1 MIQPINIAQFDA
13 ARFDI
18 LKMPI
23 AKVMAAWA
31 QFGDSRPLLGSVSN
45 QKNTVADNLAEAVC
59 LNKVTMDAIRNVQP
73 AGPSPFAVA
82 PNWAPQPPT
91 LDPVLATVANRASAD
106 ALDALQ
112 AVQAL
117 KDSIKNDLTHISAR
131 LSIESTDRQFDQAQI
146 KDGIDRLT
154 RKVEGVKIDDRK
166 VEEAVAKVV
175 ADAFAP
181 FKQAVE
187 AVGAQAVVADL
198 SSVRVVSTETCLDAF
213 GVNVLDR
220 NGNQLSVD
228 IWNDPTAPAVDP
240 HFIWTESILQHLLLS
255 QDTGENVWFGGPKGT
270 GKSETARQFAAVTGR
285 AFKRINFHKYTS
297 AEDYIGAV
305 GLEGGQTVFK
315 RGDFLAAF
323 THPSTVILLDEV
335 TNADPGELAPLN
347 GFLEPNSAVSFGG
360 GVQTRAPGV
369 LVFAADNT
377 LGNGDDSGRYAGT
390 RAMNSALV
398 DRFARVIEFGY
409 LPLSSEVEAVVR
421 HTGCKEE
428 LAEHIL
434 TAVRV
439 AREKVQTGEVIDA
452 PSIRSVIAFIR
463 ALRVLPIDKA
473 WATTIAARQPVESLP
488 GLTAIYLSCISEPTI
503 NQYL

>member
-1 MIQPINIAQFDA
+1 MNQLAQIKNE
-13 ARFDI
+13 I
-18 LKMPI
+18 LKLPI
-23 AKVMAAWA
+23 ARVMGAWYLY
-31 QFGDSRPLLGSVSN
+31 GDSRPLLGSVSN
-45 QKNTVADNLAEAVC
+45 QKNTAADLLAEAVT
-59 LNKVTMDAIRNVQP
+59 LNKLTLDAIRTAPPSTPP
-73 AGPSPFAVA
+73 ASAPVGADPAVVAVA
-82 PNWAPQPPT
+82 G
-91 LDPVLATVANRASAD
+91 RAASD

-117 KDSIKNDLTHISAR
+117 KDALKSDLTHISTR
-131 LSIESTDRQFDQAQI
+131 LSIETTDRQFGQSQI
-146 KDGIDRLT
+146 KDGIERLT
-154 RKVEGVKIDDRK
+154 RKVEDVKIDDRK

-181 FKQAVE
+181 FKAAVE
-187 AVGAQAVVADL
+187 AAGAQAVVADL
-198 SSVRVVSTETCLDAF
+198 SSVHVVSTETCLDAF

-220 NGNQLSVD
+220 AGNQLTVD
-228 IWNDPTAPAVDP
+228 IWNDPTSPAVDP
-240 HFIWTESILQHLLLS
+240 NFIWTESILQHLLLS
-255 QDTGENVWFGGPKGT
+255 QGTGENVWFGGPKGT

-305 GLEGGQTVFK
+305 GLENGQTVFK
-315 RGDFLAAF
+315 RGDFLSAF

-360 GVQTRAPGV
+360 AVQSRAPGV

-398 DRFARVIEFGY
+398 DRFARVVQFDY

-421 HTGCKEE
+421 HTGCDAK
-428 LAEHIL
+428 LAEHIMV
-434 TAVRV
+434 AVGI

-473 WATTIAARQPVESLP
+473 WATTIAARQPAESLP
-488 GLTAIYLSCISEPTI
+488 GLTAIYLSAISEETI
-503 NQYL
+503 NKYL

>member
-1 MIQPINIAQFDA
+1 M
-13 ARFDI
+13 
-18 LKMPI
+18 
-23 AKVMAAWA
+23 AKVISPITLDLLKLPIGVILGAHAIYNPSRVLSGTPAEMKSQAVGDLHLLIELGRMTVGDVAQCAPAPLAAPNVA
-31 QFGDSRPLLGSVSN
+31 Q
-45 QKNTVADNLAEAVC
+45 QAD
-59 LNKVTMDAIRNVQP
+59 TM
-73 AGPSPFAVA
+73 AVA
-82 PNWAPQPPT
+82 A
-91 LDPVLATVANRASAD
+91 VANRAEQS
-106 ALDALQ
+106 ALDAHQVLGKVKDILRDV
-112 AVQAL
+112 AV
-117 KDSIKNDLTHISAR
+117 R
-131 LSIESTDRQFDQAQI
+131 LDAERIERTQGLEAI
-146 KDGIDRLT
+146 KDGVNKLST
-154 RKVEGVKIDDRK
+154 KVEQVKVDDRK

-181 FKQAVE
+181 FKAAVE
-187 AVGAQAVVADL
+187 AAGAQAVVADL
-198 SSVRVVSTETCLDAF
+198 SSVHVVGTETCLDAF

-240 HFIWTESILQHLLLS
+240 NFIWTEGILQHLLLS
-255 QDTGENVWFGGPKGT
+255 QDTGESIWFGGPKGT

-305 GLEGGQTVFK
+305 GLENGQTVFK
-315 RGDFLAAF
+315 RGDFLSAF

-360 GVQTRAPGV
+360 AVQRRAPGV

-398 DRFARVIEFGY
+398 DRFARVVQFDY
-409 LPLSSEVEAVVR
+409 LPLSSEVEAIVR
-421 HTGCKEE
+421 HTGCDAK
-428 LAEHIL
+428 LAEHIMV
-434 TAVRV
+434 AVGI

-452 PSIRSVIAFIR
+452 PSIRSVIAFVR
-463 ALRVLPIDKA
+463 ALQVLPIDKA
-473 WATTIAARQPVESLP
+473 WATTIAARQPAESLP
-488 GLTAIYLSCISEPTI
+488 GLTAIYLSAISEETI
-503 NQYL
+503 NKYL

>member
-1 MIQPINIAQFDA
+1 MNQLAQIKNE
-13 ARFDI
+13 I
-18 LKMPI
+18 LKLPI
-23 AKVMAAWA
+23 ARVMGAWYLY
-31 QFGDSRPLLGSVSN
+31 GDSRPLLGSVSN
-45 QKNTVADNLAEAVC
+45 QKNTAADLLAEAVT
-59 LNKVTMDAIRNVQP
+59 LNKLTLDAIRTAPPSTPP
-73 AGPSPFAVA
+73 ASAPVGADPAVVAVA
-82 PNWAPQPPT
+82 G
-91 LDPVLATVANRASAD
+91 RAASD

-117 KDSIKNDLTHISAR
+117 KDALKSDLTHISAR

-146 KDGIDRLT
+146 KTSIERLAQV
-154 RKVEGVKIDDRK
+154 KVDDRK

-181 FKQAVE
+181 FKAAVE
-187 AVGAQAVVADL
+187 AAGAQAVVADL
-198 SSVRVVSTETCLDAF
+198 SSVHVVGTETCLDAF

-220 NGNQLSVD
+220 AGNQLTVD
-228 IWNDPTAPAVDP
+228 IWNDPTSPAVDP
-240 HFIWTESILQHLLLS
+240 NFIWTEGILQHLLLS
-255 QDTGENVWFGGPKGT
+255 QDTGESIWFGGPKGT

-305 GLEGGQTVFK
+305 GLENGQTVFK
-315 RGDFLAAF
+315 RGDFLSAF

-360 GVQTRAPGV
+360 AVQRRAPGV

-398 DRFARVIEFGY
+398 DRFARVVQFDY

-421 HTGCKEE
+421 HTGCDAK
-428 LAEHIL
+428 LAEHIMV
-434 TAVRV
+434 AVGI

-452 PSIRSVIAFIR
+452 PSIRSVIAFVR
-463 ALRVLPIDKA
+463 ALKILPLDKA
-473 WATTIAARQPVESLP
+473 WATTIAARQPAESLP
-488 GLTAIYLSCISEPTI
+488 GLTAIYLSAISEETI
-503 NQYL
+503 NKYL

>member
-1 MIQPINIAQFDA
+1 MNQIAQIKNE
-13 ARFDI
+13 I
-18 LKMPI
+18 LKLPI
-23 AKVMAAWA
+23 ARVMGAWDLH
-31 QFGDSRPLLGSVSN
+31 GDSRPLLGSVSN
-45 QKNTVADNLAEAVC
+45 QKNTAADLLAEAVC
-59 LNKVTMDAIRNVQP
+59 LNKLTLDAIRNAPP
-73 AGPSPFAVA
+73 AAPPASAIPQADPAVA
-82 PNWAPQPPT
+82 A
-91 LDPVLATVANRASAD
+91 VAGRAAAD

-112 AVQAL
+112 AVRDL
-117 KDSIKNDLTHISAR
+117 KDGLKNDLTHLSTR
-131 LSIESTDRQFDQAQI
+131 LSIESTDRRFDQEQI
-146 KDGIDRLT
+146 KTSLE
-154 RKVEGVKIDDRK
+154 KLAQVKIDDRK

-181 FKQAVE
+181 FKAAVE
-187 AVGAQAVVADL
+187 AAGAQAVIADL

-305 GLEGGQTVFK
+305 GLENGQTVFK

-390 RAMNSALV
+390 RSMNSALV
-398 DRFARVIEFGY
+398 DRFARVVEFGY
-409 LPLSSEVEAVVR
+409 LPLASEVEAVVR

-463 ALRVLPIDKA
+463 ALRVLPIGTA

-488 GLTAIYLSCISEPTI
+488 GLTAIYLSCINETTI

>member
-1 MIQPINIAQFDA
+1 MATKISPITLDLLKLPIGVILGAHAIYNGKDVLGGTPADMKSRAVFNLTALIESGALTISDV
-13 ARFDI
+13 ARC
-18 LKMPI
+18 
-23 AKVMAAWA
+23 
-31 QFGDSRPLLGSVSN
+31 
-45 QKNTVADNLAEAVC
+45 T
-59 LNKVTMDAIRNVQP
+59 P
-73 AGPSPFAVA
+73 ASVA
-82 PNWAPQPPT
+82 PNVAQQA
-91 LDPVLATVANRASAD
+91 DPAVAAVAGRAASD

-117 KDSIKNDLTHISAR
+117 RDGFRNDIAHIQAGLSVEANDRR
-131 LSIESTDRQFDQAQI
+131 LEQDNLKAGFE
-146 KDGIDRLT
+146 RLAKQVGET
-154 RKVEGVKIDDRK
+154 KVDDRK

-181 FKQAVE
+181 FKAAVE
-187 AVGAQAVVADL
+187 AAGAQAVVADL
-198 SSVRVVSTETCLDAF
+198 SSVHVVGTETCLDAF

-220 NGNQLSVD
+220 AGNQLTVD
-228 IWNDPTAPAVDP
+228 IWNDPTSPAVDP
-240 HFIWTESILQHLLLS
+240 NFIWTESILQHLLLS
-255 QDTGENVWFGGPKGT
+255 QDTGESIWFGGPKGT

-360 GVQTRAPGV
+360 AVQRRAPGV

-398 DRFARVIEFGY
+398 DRFARVVQFDY

-421 HTGCKEE
+421 HTGCDAK
-428 LAEHIL
+428 LAEHIMV
-434 TAVRV
+434 AVGI

-452 PSIRSVIAFIR
+452 PSIRSVIAFVR
-463 ALRVLPIDKA
+463 ALKILPLDKA
-473 WATTIAARQPVESLP
+473 WATTIAARQPAESLP
-488 GLTAIYLSCISEPTI
+488 GLTAIYLSAISEETI
-503 NQYL
+503 NKYL

>member
-1 MIQPINIAQFDA
+1 MNQLAQIKNE
-13 ARFDI
+13 I
-18 LKMPI
+18 LKLPI
-23 AKVMAAWA
+23 ARVMGAWYLY
-31 QFGDSRPLLGSVSN
+31 GDSRPLLGSVSN
-45 QKNTVADNLAEAVC
+45 QKNTAAALLAEAVT
-59 LNKVTMDAIRNVQP
+59 LNKLTLDAIRTAPPSTPP
-73 AGPSPFAVA
+73 ASAPVGADPAVVAVA
-82 PNWAPQPPT
+82 G
-91 LDPVLATVANRASAD
+91 RAASD

-117 KDSIKNDLTHISAR
+117 KDSIKSDLTHISAR

-146 KDGIDRLT
+146 KTSIEKLAQV
-154 RKVEGVKIDDRK
+154 KVDDRK
-166 VEEAVAKVV
+166 VEEAVAKIV

-187 AVGAQAVVADL
+187 AAGAQAVVADL

-220 NGNQLSVD
+220 AGNQLTVD

-240 HFIWTESILQHLLLS
+240 NFIWTEGILQHLLLS
-255 QDTGENVWFGGPKGT
+255 QETGENVWFGGPKGT

-305 GLEGGQTVFK
+305 GLENGQTVFK

-360 GVQTRAPGV
+360 AVQSRAPGV

-398 DRFARVIEFGY
+398 DRFARVVQFDY

-421 HTGCKEE
+421 HTGCDAK
-428 LAEHIL
+428 LAEHIMV
-434 TAVRV
+434 AVGI
-439 AREKVQTGEVIDA
+439 AREKVQSGEVIDA

-473 WATTIAARQPVESLP
+473 WATTIAARQPAESLP
-488 GLTAIYLSCISEPTI
+488 GLTAIYVSCISETTI

>member
-1 MIQPINIAQFDA
+1 MNPITQIKNE
-13 ARFDI
+13 I

-31 QFGDSRPLLGSVSN
+31 QFGDSRPMLGSVSN
-45 QKNTVADNLAEAVC
+45 QKTTAADLLAEAVT
-59 LNKVTMDAIRNVQP
+59 LNKLTLDAIRNVQ
-73 AGPSPFAVA
+73 ATGP
-82 PNWAPQPPT
+82 APQSYNPFNTPT
-91 LDPVLATVANRASAD
+91 LDPVLAAVSNRASAD

-112 AVQAL
+112 AVQDL
-117 KDSIKNDLTHISAR
+117 KDSIKNDMTHISTR
-131 LSIESTDRQFDQAQI
+131 LSIETTDRQFDQSQI
-146 KDGIDRLT
+146 KDGIERLT

-181 FKQAVE
+181 FKKAVE
-187 AVGAQAVVADL
+187 AAGAQALVADL
-198 SSVRVVSTETCLDAF
+198 SSVCVVGTETCLDAF

-220 NGNQLSVD
+220 NGDPLMVD

-240 HFIWTESILQHLLLS
+240 HFIWTEGILQHLLLT
-255 QDTGENVWFGGPKGT
+255 QETGENVWFGGPKGT

-305 GLEGGQTVFK
+305 GLENGQTVFK

-360 GVQTRAPGV
+360 SVQSRAPGV

-390 RAMNSALV
+390 RSMNSALV
-398 DRFARVIEFGY
+398 DRFARVVEFNY
-409 LPLSSEVEAVVR
+409 LPLASEVEAVVR

-434 TAVRV
+434 SAVRV
-439 AREKVQTGEVIDA
+439 AREQVHTGEVIDA

-463 ALRVLPIDKA
+463 ALRVLEIGTA
-473 WATTIAARQPVESLP
+473 WATTIASRQPVESLP
-488 GLTAIYLSCISEPTI
+488 GLTAIYLSCINEATI
-503 NQYL
+503 NQHL

>member
-1 MIQPINIAQFDA
+1 VNQLINIAQIKNE
-13 ARFDI
+13 I
-18 LKMPI
+18 LKLPI
-23 AKVMAAWA
+23 ARVMGAWYLY
-31 QFGDSRPLLGSVSN
+31 GDSRPLLGSVSN
-45 QKNTVADNLAEAVC
+45 QKNTAADLLAEAVT
-59 LNKVTMDAIRNVQP
+59 LNKLTLDSIRTAPPSTPP
-73 AGPSPFAVA
+73 ASAPVGADPAVVAVA
-82 PNWAPQPPT
+82 G
-91 LDPVLATVANRASAD
+91 RAASD

-112 AVQAL
+112 AVQDL
-117 KDSIKNDLTHISAR
+117 RDSIKNDMTQISTR
-131 LSIESTDRQFDQAQI
+131 LSIETTDRQFDQAQI
-146 KDGIDRLT
+146 KTSIERLAQV
-154 RKVEGVKIDDRK
+154 KVDDRK
-166 VEEAVAKVV
+166 VQEAVAKVV

-187 AVGAQAVVADL
+187 AAGAQAVIADL
-198 SSVRVVSTETCLDAF
+198 SSVRVVGTETCLDAF

-228 IWNDPTAPAVDP
+228 IWNDPAAPAIDP
-240 HFIWTESILQHLLLS
+240 NFIWTEGILQHLLLS
-255 QDTGENVWFGGPKGT
+255 QDTGESIWFGGPKGT

-305 GLEGGQTVFK
+305 GLENGQTVFK
-315 RGDFLAAF
+315 RGDFLSAF

-360 GVQTRAPGV
+360 AVQRRAPGV

-390 RAMNSALV
+390 RSMNSALV
-398 DRFARVIEFGY
+398 DRFARVVQFDY
-409 LPLSSEVEAVVR
+409 LPLSSEVEAIVR
-421 HTGCKEE
+421 HTGCDAK
-428 LAEHIL
+428 LAEHIMV
-434 TAVRV
+434 AVGI

-452 PSIRSVIAFIR
+452 PSIRSVIAFVR
-463 ALRVLPIDKA
+463 ALQILPIDKA

-488 GLTAIYLSCISEPTI
+488 GLTAIYLSSISEETI
-503 NQYL
+503 NKYL